1 MLDEDS
7 WMDRSI
13 RMHLQCISNR
23 NVNEEDGLSDGD
35 EAVVVMSP
43 PTTLQM
49 ANESASSDIQIL
61 YTPGKEA
68 EDYRQIPCLVAEI
81 VSVPSR
87 QDEPHQSNEDQLAV
101 SSNNGERLSE
111 EVGMVPTAHVAATS
125 SAVVRVHPKNRRKI
139 YKGLKKKNKNKRKK
153 VKKPDSFVIPRTSL
167 PYSIEHNE
175 MTMEW
180 IAMINTNQDAID
192 EGDTDEVEEHLAT
205 ESFKTL
211 QEARAFC
218 HAYCPP
224 RMHSFDDR
232 PNCHLC
238 KKSFNKILRRP
249 TNCKNCGVCICSNCS
264 VSWPTSMLPPTYIC
278 NTSSR
283 LRNRRLAKVCGAC
296 DWLQCEFR
304 QQILSGNLDKAVAL
318 HATGNVNSRSPFA
331 NTRGESFYPV
341 HCAILSGSLSLFKWL
356 VDDLHCPINS
366 KRRKLP
372 MSPKGPLASL
382 AREQVRSSKG
392 SSVLDV
398 AMEAQELGILHYLVI
413 EKGVSIMD
421 YKNLFVALRT
431 FEATLRHLPV
441 RFRSTARNSNG

>member
-87 QDEPHQSNEDQLAV
+87 QDEPHQSNEDQLAD

-111 EVGMVPTAHVAATS
+111 VVGMVPTADVAATS

-153 VKKPDSFVIPRTSL
+153 VKKTDSFVIPRTSL

-331 NTRGESFYPV
+331 NTRGES
-341 HCAILSGSLSLFKWL
+341 L
-356 VDDLHCPINS
+356 
-366 KRRKLP
+366 
-372 MSPKGPLASL
+372 
-382 AREQVRSSKG
+382 
-392 SSVLDV
+392 
-398 AMEAQELGILHYLVI
+398 
-413 EKGVSIMD
+413 
-421 YKNLFVALRT
+421 
-431 FEATLRHLPV
+431 
-441 RFRSTARNSNG
+441 

>member
-1 MLDEDS
+1 MLDEES

-23 NVNEEDGLSDGD
+23 NLSEEDVASDSD

-43 PTTLQM
+43 PTMVQI
-49 ANESASSDIQIL
+49 ANETASSDVQI
-61 YTPGKEA
+61 THIPIKGA
-68 EDYRQIPCLVAEI
+68 ENYRQVPCLVAEI
-81 VSVPSR
+81 VNVPSR
-87 QDEPHQSNEDQLAV
+87 EEEPHQSNEDQLAV
-101 SSNNGERLSE
+101 VSSNDAERLPD
-111 EVGMVPTAHVAATS
+111 EVGMVPTAHVATGS
-125 SAVVRVHPKNRRKI
+125 SAVVPVHPKNRRKI
-139 YKGLKKKNKNKRKK
+139 YKGLKKKKNKRKK
-153 VKKPDSFVIPRTSL
+153 AKKTDSFVIPRTSL

-180 IAMINTNQDAID
+180 IAMINTNQEAID

-264 VSWPTSMLPPTYIC
+264 VSWPSSMLPPTYIC
-278 NTSSR
+278 NTSNR
-283 LRNRRLAKVCGAC
+283 LRNRRLVKVCGAC

-304 QQILSGNLDKAVAL
+304 QQILSGNLDRAMAL
-318 HATGNVNSRSPFA
+318 HATGNVNARSPFA
-331 NTRGESFYPV
+331 NTRGE
-341 HCAILSGSLSLFKWL
+341 
-356 VDDLHCPINS
+356 
-366 KRRKLP
+366 
-372 MSPKGPLASL
+372 
-382 AREQVRSSKG
+382 
-392 SSVLDV
+392 
-398 AMEAQELGILHYLVI
+398 
-413 EKGVSIMD
+413 
-421 YKNLFVALRT
+421 
-431 FEATLRHLPV
+431 TL
-441 RFRSTARNSNG
+441 